1 MTDVQW
7 ICLTILVAFI
17 FAGSAWIIWA
27 VWQASQKKQAEA
39 DSTDEKQK
47 DDLVVDVTQRMAAA
61 QAATP
66 ADEAALQVRLKAG
79 TL

>member
-7 ICLTILVAFI
+7 ICLTILVAFL

-27 VWQASQKKQAEA
+27 VWQASRKKETEAE
-39 DSTDEKQK
+39 STAEKK
-47 DDLVVDVTQRMAAA
+47 EDDLVVDVTQRMASA
-61 QAATP
+61 QAAEP
-66 ADEAALQVRLKAG
+66 ADDAALQARLKAG

>member
-7 ICLTILVAFI
+7 ICVTILGALV

-27 VWQASQKKQAEA
+27 VWQASRKKETEA
-39 DSTDEKQK
+39 DSTAEKQA

-61 QAATP
+61 QAAEP
-66 ADEAALQVRLKAG
+66 ADDAALQARLKAG
-79 TL
+79 KL

>member
-7 ICLTILVAFI
+7 ICLTILVAFL
-17 FAGSAWIIWA
+17 FAGSSWIIWA

-39 DSTDEKQK
+39 DSTDEKQE
-47 DDLVVDVTQRMAAA
+47 DDLVVDITQRMAAA

-66 ADEAALQVRLKAG
+66 ADDAALQARLKAG

>member
-27 VWQASQKKQAEA
+27 VWQASQKKQTEDDSAE
-39 DSTDEKQK
+39 EKK
-47 DDLVVDVTQRMAAA
+47 ADDLVVDVTQRMAAA
-61 QAATP
+61 QAAAP
-66 ADEAALQVRLKAG
+66 ADDAALQARLKAG

>member
-7 ICLTILVAFI
+7 ICVTILVAFV

-27 VWQASQKKQAEA
+27 VWHASREKDTEAGSTAEKTA
-39 DSTDEKQK
+39 
-47 DDLVVDVTQRMAAA
+47 DDLVVDVTQRMATA
-61 QAATP
+61 QASEP
-66 ADEAALQVRLKAG
+66 ADDAALQARLKAG

>member
-27 VWQASQKKQAEA
+27 VWQASQKKQTDA
-39 DSTDEKQK
+39 DSDEEKQE
-47 DDLVVDVTQRMAAA
+47 DDLVVAVTQRMAQA
-61 QAATP
+61 QADGP
-66 ADEAALQVRLKAG
+66 ADDAALQARLKAG